1 MEQKEIKLLSFQ
13 ARNHRALKVVEVKPD
28 LAAKRVV
35 VVRGV
40 EGSGKSSLL
49 ECLQTALSGSK
60 AVKNKDSL
68 EPGYLAE
75 VCLRDGDLN
84 IWAGAKVSESG
95 DFSIYLY
102 SKDEDGKKFIPIMG
116 GKKMTPS
123 EYAKTL
129 TTDLTFDMPSLF
141 SANAPTHRRL
151 IESLFG
157 EELDKLGVEKLKSE
171 LKMQEKK
178 RDNARAMCDANGA
191 FMSTF
196 KEEGWSEEKL
206 EKLEK
211 PDTEELKKKLVNLE
225 VEKGSILNNAS
236 TLKELKLSRIK
247 EEGRAIREKIAE
259 VTSTL
264 KSKYDAEKKNW
275 TNDKYLAESEAK
287 LLAEAYEK
295 MRLIPVAPD
304 LIAEVYQKIKS
315 AMPVHCVP
323 EPAMPAYW
331 TSSIQ
336 VYDVSYG
343 NLPTQYEEK
352 LKEYQEEEG
361 RHAEADASEVAKLD
375 TNIAE
380 TKSRLSGAEA
390 IEKIYNRYQL
400 WKEWIEEKGKYEA
413 KLLELRR
420 RYAEVDTG
428 VEGMKIVPVGD
439 DIWLEYNGQDDPEF
453 FGNKDGEMRQIFNY
467 SQSQCGVIGLLL
479 QAARLDLKPKA
490 LRLCILDG
498 IPYTSKG
505 LEIVSKICEEK
516 NLQLITAQ
524 TDDRYDTDNVPENE
538 IVIEGGECFFTNLK
552 Q

>member
-84 IWAGAKVSESG
+84 IWAGAKVSEGG

-171 LKMQEKK
+171 LKMQEKR

-206 EKLEK
+206 EKLTR
-211 PDTEELKKKLVNLE
+211 PDTEELKKKLVELE
-225 VEKGSILNNAS
+225 VEKGSMLNNAS

-247 EEGRAIREKIAE
+247 EEGRAIRAKIDE
-259 VTSTL
+259 VTATL
-264 KSKYDAEKKNW
+264 KSGYEAEEKNW
-275 TNDKYLAESEAK
+275 RDDKSLAETEAR
-287 LLAEAYEK
+287 LLTGAYEK

-323 EPAMPAYW
+323 EPAIPAYW
-331 TSSIQ
+331 ASSVQ
-336 VYDVSYG
+336 VYDASYG
-343 NLPTQYEEK
+343 DLPLQYEEK
-352 LKEYQEEEG
+352 LKEYQEEDNKN
-361 RHAEADASEVAKLD
+361 AEADASEVARLD
-375 TNIAE
+375 TAIAE
-380 TKSRLSGAEA
+380 TKSRLSGAET
-390 IEKIYNRYQL
+390 IEKVYDRYEL
-400 WKEWIEEKGKYEA
+400 WKTWIEEKGKYEA
-413 KLLELRR
+413 KLVELRR
-420 RYAEVDTG
+420 RYAEVNTG
-428 VEGMKIVPVGD
+428 VEGMEIVPVGD

-453 FGNKDGEMRQIFNY
+453 FGNKDREMRQIFNY

-524 TDDRYDTDNVPENE
+524 TDDHYSVDNVPENE
-538 IVIEGGECFFTNLK
+538 IIIEGGECFFTNLK
-552 Q
+552 

>member
-28 LAAKRVV
+28 LASKRVV

-84 IWAGAKVSESG
+84 IWAGAKVSEGG

-171 LKMQEKK
+171 LKTQEKK
-178 RDNARAMCDANGA
+178 RDNARAMCDATGA

-196 KEEGWSEEKL
+196 KEEGWSEAKL
-206 EKLEK
+206 ENLTK
-211 PDTEELKKKLVNLE
+211 PDVEGLKKKLLKLE
-225 VEKGSILNNAS
+225 VDKGSLLRNAS

-247 EEGRAIREKIAE
+247 EEGRAITAKIE
-259 VTSTL
+259 EITVTL
-264 KSKYDAEKKNW
+264 KSGYEAKEKEYNWDKRLAEAEA
-275 TNDKYLAESEAK
+275 KYLE
-287 LLAEAYEK
+287 EAYEK
-295 MRLIPVAPD
+295 MKLVPVDPS
-304 LIAEVYQKIKS
+304 LIAEVYQKLKA
-315 AMPVHCVP
+315 AMPVHSVP
-323 EPAMPAYW
+323 EPAVPAYW
-331 TSSIQ
+331 VSGVE
-336 VYDVSYG
+336 VYDTSYG
-343 NLPTQYEEK
+343 DLPVQHAAK
-352 LKEYQEEEG
+352 LKEYKE
-361 RHAEADASEVAKLD
+361 EADKTEEVDSAEIAKID
-375 TNIAE
+375 AEIAE
-380 TKSRLSGAEA
+380 LKSRLSGAET
-390 IEKIYNRYQL
+390 IEKVYTRYQIWL
-400 WKEWIEEKGKYEA
+400 EWIEEKGKYEA
-413 KLLELRR
+413 KLVELRR
-420 RYAEVDTG
+420 RYAEVNTG

-439 DIWLEYNGQDDPEF
+439 DIWLEYNGQDDPDF

-524 TDDRYDTDNVPENE
+524 TDDRYDTENVPENE
-538 IVIEGGECFFTNLK
+538 IIIEGGECFFTNLK
-552 Q
+552 

>member
-84 IWAGAKVSESG
+84 IWAGAKVSDGG

-141 SANAPTHRRL
+141 SANAPTHRKL

-171 LKMQEKK
+171 LKMQEKR

-206 EKLEK
+206 EKLTR
-211 PDTEELKKKLVNLE
+211 PDTEELKKKLVELE
-225 VEKGSILNNAS
+225 VEKGSMLNNAS

-247 EEGRAIREKIAE
+247 EEGRAIRAKIDE
-259 VTSTL
+259 VTAAL
-264 KSKYDAEKKNW
+264 KSGYEAEEKNW
-275 TNDKYLAESEAK
+275 RDDKGLAETEARLLAESYRKIK
-287 LLAEAYEK
+287 LLPVDPA
-295 MRLIPVAPD
+295 LID
-304 LIAEVYQKIKS
+304 EVYQKLKA
-315 AMPVHCVP
+315 AMPVHNVP
-323 EPAMPAYW
+323 EPLIPAYW
-331 TSSIQ
+331 ASSVQ
-336 VYDVSYG
+336 VYDASYG
-343 NLPTQYEEK
+343 DLPHQYEAK
-352 LKEYQEEEG
+352 LKEYQEEESKN
-361 RHAEADASEVAKLD
+361 AEVDASEVARLD
-375 TNIAE
+375 TAIAE
-380 TKSRLSGAEA
+380 TKSRLSGAET
-390 IEKIYNRYQL
+390 IEKVYDRYEL
-400 WKEWIEEKGKYEA
+400 WKTWIEEKGKYEA
-413 KLLELRR
+413 KLVELRR
-420 RYAEVDTG
+420 RYAEVNTG
-428 VEGMKIVPVGD
+428 VEGMEIVPVGD

-453 FGNKDGEMRQIFNY
+453 FGNKDREMRQIFNY

-524 TDDRYDTDNVPENE
+524 TDDHYSVDNVPENE
-538 IVIEGGECFFTNLK
+538 IIIEGGECFFTNLK
-552 Q
+552 